1 MGHVVLV
8 LVETVND
15 CLYLLEDQG
24 YELILAPS
32 AASRAEAIAT
42 HGARINV
49 VLTRGPLGLR
59 DDEMAAL
66 PLLGIICV
74 IGAGYEEVDLQ
85 AASNRGIKVTNGAGA
100 NASCVADHTL
110 ALLLSTVRGIPQ
122 ADASVRRNEWIKVR
136 QPSLSGKRLGIV
148 GLGAVGQAIAKRA
161 ALGFDMSVSYHTRQ
175 PRPESPYTYRANV
188 HDLASA
194 VDFLVLATPGGA
206 GTRHLVDASVLQAL
220 GPDGYL
226 INIGRGSVVDT
237 QALITALAAGTIAGA
252 GLDVFEGEPLVPDGL
267 KTLSNV
273 VMTPHVAGQSPE
285 AAKDT
290 VQLVVDNLQAF
301 FSGQPLLTPLQLP
314 APR

>member
-42 HGARINV
+42 HGARIDV

-175 PRPESPYTYRANV
+175 PRPDSP
-188 HDLASA
+188 
-194 VDFLVLATPGGA
+194 
-206 GTRHLVDASVLQAL
+206 
-220 GPDGYL
+220 
-226 INIGRGSVVDT
+226 
-237 QALITALAAGTIAGA
+237 
-252 GLDVFEGEPLVPDGL
+252 
-267 KTLSNV
+267 
-273 VMTPHVAGQSPE
+273 
-285 AAKDT
+285 
-290 VQLVVDNLQAF
+290 
-301 FSGQPLLTPLQLP
+301 
-314 APR
+314 

>member
-1 MGHVVLV
+1 M
-8 LVETVND
+8 
-15 CLYLLEDQG
+15 
-24 YELILAPS
+24 
-32 AASRAEAIAT
+32 
-42 HGARINV
+42 
-49 VLTRGPLGLR
+49 
-59 DDEMAAL
+59 
-66 PLLGIICV
+66 
-74 IGAGYEEVDLQ
+74 
-85 AASNRGIKVTNGAGA
+85 
-100 NASCVADHTL
+100 
-110 ALLLSTVRGIPQ
+110 
-122 ADASVRRNEWIKVR
+122 
-136 QPSLSGKRLGIV
+136 
-148 GLGAVGQAIAKRA
+148 
-161 ALGFDMSVSYHTRQ
+161 
-175 PRPESPYTYRANV
+175 
-188 HDLASA
+188 
-194 VDFLVLATPGGA
+194 LATPGGA

-237 QALITALAAGTIAGA
+237 QALITALAEGTIAGA